1 MTLGRP
7 TGSKGHYLDS
17 GPLLCLGGSPVLAEL
32 FDAHHLANSRVVEAV
47 VDEIV
52 RNAMLILPPVGPH
65 PKRHV
70 RQAAK
75 NARGRYKALLAAA
88 TPTPSPEPN
97 LLTAIK
103 ADLHRRAAAKLKAGE
118 TTHPSAHEGEAESI
132 YASVTESA
140 AIVTNDG
147 DAHSVAW
154 ANSVPSVSFVGIA
167 RSLGRS
173 QRDVSRRVIFKEL
186 MTLSRRGVFPGEH
199 ITSELDL

>member
-1 MTLGRP
+1 MSPGRP
-7 TGSKGHYLDS
+7 TGPKGHYLDA
-17 GPLLCLGGSPVLAEL
+17 GPLLCLGGSPVLADL

-47 VDEIV
+47 VGEIV

-75 NARGRYKALLAAA
+75 NARGRYRALLAAA

-97 LLTAIK
+97 LLTSIK
-103 ADLHRRAAAKLKAGE
+103 ADLHRRGAAKLKAGE
-118 TTHPSAHEGEAESI
+118 TMHPAAHEGEAESI
-132 YASVTESA
+132 YAAVTEST

-147 DAHSVAW
+147 DAHSVAR
-154 ANSVPSVSFVGIA
+154 SQGVLSVSFVGVA

-186 MTLSRRGVFPGEH
+186 MTLSRRDIFPGEH